1 MATVFR
7 FVRLTPFTPL
17 FSFESPSSCRAR
29 RDADICRPLHARAR
43 SRFRSSGTR
52 AVALRPGGSD
62 PLGATSP
69 CLVREHGE
77 PLSYS
82 FGPGSSDGV
91 RAAAPSLPLAATD
104 LHPSAPAGESTLPPP
119 VPAPV
124 ASADE
129 RDTNWDAFADNLFTE
144 IQVLR

>member
-1 MATVFR
+1 V
-7 FVRLTPFTPL
+7 
-17 FSFESPSSCRAR
+17 
-29 RDADICRPLHARAR
+29 RAR

-62 PLGATSP
+62 PLGATPP

-77 PLSYS
+77 PLSYPS
-82 FGPGSSDGV
+82 GPGGSDGV
-91 RAAAPSLPLAATD
+91 RAAAPLPSDSRGRYAPLC
-104 LHPSAPAGESTLPPP
+104 PAGEYTLLPP

-129 RDTNWDAFADNLFTE
+129 RDTNWAAFADNLFAE